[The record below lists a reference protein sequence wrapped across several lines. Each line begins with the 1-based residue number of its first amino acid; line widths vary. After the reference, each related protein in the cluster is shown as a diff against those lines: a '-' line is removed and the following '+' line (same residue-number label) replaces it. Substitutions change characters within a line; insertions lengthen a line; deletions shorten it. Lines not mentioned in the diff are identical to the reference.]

1 MSKTAAFGPIPGAT
15 LTTGD
20 NKPSKKPGY
29 GRYGDWSK
37 EDAIEA
43 IRGKHKEISKPGF
56 FRKPIVG
63 DLNEDRQ
70 IEELKKYAESN
81 NVRCKKGE
89 MDKIIEEMVRKPTI
103 KSKYSALMKRYAS
116 KIEEYHKELKKKD
129 CEEIEL
135 LGHTFKV
142 YGGQP
147 KWWID
152 LNVRD
157 RIRFPVPGIS
167 FEGSREALIDYLT
180 TTAGEIRD
188 EKAEP
193 RHR

>member
-56 FRKPIVG
+56 FRKLLVG

-89 MDKIIEEMVRKPTI
+89 MDKIIEEMVRNPTE
-103 KSKYSALMKRYAS
+103 KKAMLVYAS
-116 KIEEYHKELKKKD
+116 LVDDYISKAEFSDVKVE
-129 CEEIEL
+129 
-135 LGHTFKV
+135 GHTFKV
-142 YGGQP
+142 RMVSDGE
-147 KWWID
+147 WVVD
-152 LNVRD
+152 VNVAGP
-157 RIRFPVPGIS
+157 IFPVKRIIVRG
-167 FEGSREALIDYLT
+167 T
-180 TTAGEIRD
+180 K
-188 EKAEP
+188 EKLNEKLKEMSDWIKKKKTKLAY
-193 RHR
+193 